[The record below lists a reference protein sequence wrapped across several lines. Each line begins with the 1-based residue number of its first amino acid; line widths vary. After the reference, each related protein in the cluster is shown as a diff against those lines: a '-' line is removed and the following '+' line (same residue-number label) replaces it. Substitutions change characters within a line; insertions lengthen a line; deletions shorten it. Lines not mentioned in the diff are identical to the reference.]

1 MDKIN
6 LLFFT
11 RDYSKHVFRNIHYLA
26 DALNDVTNLVVWSN
40 PGNIT
45 DILKQIKFT
54 PDFIL
59 INDRAPDNCPTIT
72 GLSSIDIPLGMIII
86 DLHSFISEQKKFI
99 DENNIKYIFSCYRDA
114 FTIFYPE
121 YLDRMFWFPHLVNT
135 HVFKDYKLNKD
146 IDYLLMGAVNNYYYP
161 LRGKILET
169 MKDEPGFLYHSH
181 PGYRFST
188 EPNEYV
194 GEKYAREIN
203 RAKIFITEDS
213 IYHYPL
219 AKYYEVLACNT
230 LLLATA
236 SKELEDLG
244 FISGENFVAINE
256 DNFVS
261 EARYYLSHEKEREE
275 IARKGHEMVIKR
287 HSAQKRAS
295 EFVNILQDILS
306 L

>member
-11 RDYSKHVFRNIHYLA
+11 RDYSKHVFRNIHYLSE
-26 DALNDVTNLVVWSN
+26 ALSEVTNLVVWSD
-40 PGNIT
+40 PGDIK
-45 DILKQIKFT
+45 DILKQINFT

-59 INDRAPDNCPTIT
+59 INDKAPENSPIIT
-72 GLSSIDIPLGMIII
+72 GLSSINIPLGMIII
-86 DLHSFISEQKKFI
+86 DLHTCVNEQKKFI
-99 DENNIKYIFSCYRDA
+99 NENNIKYIFSCYRDA
-114 FTIFYPE
+114 FKTFYPE
-121 YLDRMFWFPHLVNT
+121 YIDRMFWIPHLVNID
-135 HVFKDYKLNKD
+135 VFKDYKLKKD
-146 IDYLLMGAVNNYYYP
+146 IDYLLMGATYEHLYP
-161 LRGKILET
+161 LRVKIIKI
-169 MKDEPGFLYHSH
+169 MKSEPGFLYHPH
-181 PGYRFST
+181 PGYKFSAET
-188 EPNEYV
+188 NDYV

-219 AKYYEVLACNT
+219 SKYYEVLACNT

-244 FISGENFVAINE
+244 FIPGENFVAINE

-275 IARKGHEMVIKR
+275 IARKGYEMVKQR
-287 HSAQKRAS
+287 HSAQKRAL
-295 EFVNILQDILS
+295 EFVNILQYIL
-306 L
+306 